1 MTKILRTPEGASG
14 IIQASASGKVY
25 EILGATIEV
34 DDADVP
40 ALVGAGYEELE
51 AAPPVETPVETPAS
65 ASPEAPPVAVTEAPA
80 QETVPEQKSE

>member
-25 EILGATIEV
+25 EILGTTIEV
-34 DDADVP
+34 DDVDVP

-51 AAPPVETPVETPAS
+51 AAPPVETPASTP
-65 ASPEAPPVAVTEAPA
+65 PQAPPVAAPEAPA
-80 QETVPEQKSE
+80 QETAPDQKPE

>member
-25 EILGATIEV
+25 EILGTTIEV

-51 AAPPVETPVETPAS
+51 AVPPVDAPEEAPAS
-65 ASPEAPPVAVTEAPA
+65 APPEAPPVAAPEAPA
-80 QETVPEQKSE
+80 QETAPDQKPE

>member
-25 EILGATIEV
+25 EILGTTIEV
-34 DDADVP
+34 DDVDVP

-51 AAPPVETPVETPAS
+51 AAPPVETPASTP
-65 ASPEAPPVAVTEAPA
+65 PQAPPVAEPEAPA
-80 QETVPEQKSE
+80 QETVPDQKSE

>member
-25 EILGATIEV
+25 EILGTTIEV
-34 DDADVP
+34 DDVDVP

-51 AAPPVETPVETPAS
+51 AVPPVETPAS
-65 ASPEAPPVAVTEAPA
+65 TPPQAPPVAEPEAPA
-80 QETVPEQKSE
+80 QETVPDQKSE

>member
-1 MTKILRTPEGASG
+1 MTKILKTPEGASG

-34 DDADVP
+34 EDVDVP

-51 AAPPVETPVETPAS
+51 AV
-65 ASPEAPPVAVTEAPA
+65 PPVADEPEPETPPAPA
-80 QETVPEQKSE
+80 PQEPAPAEEPKSE